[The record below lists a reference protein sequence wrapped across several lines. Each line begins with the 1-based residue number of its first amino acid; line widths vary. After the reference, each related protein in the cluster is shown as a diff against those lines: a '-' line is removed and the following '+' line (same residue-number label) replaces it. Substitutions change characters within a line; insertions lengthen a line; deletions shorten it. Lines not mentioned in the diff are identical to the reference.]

1 MQGAF
6 FVEKIMKEYRKK
18 TIYCPEC
25 GRKVGMYDGRSQI
38 DKRYLCKNC
47 NKRIVYRVENG
58 KVEVKKRA
66 DRTTSSGMVFGV

>member
-18 TIYCPEC
+18 TIYCPKC
-25 GRKVGMYDGRSQI
+25 GRKVGMHDGKSQI
-38 DKRYLCKNC
+38 DKSYLCKNC
-47 NKRIVYRVENG
+47 NKRIVYHVVDG

>member
-18 TIYCPEC
+18 TIYCPDC

-38 DKRYLCKNC
+38 DKRYLCKKC
-47 NKRIVYRVENG
+47 NKRIVYRVANG
-58 KVEVKKRA
+58 KVEVKNRA